1 MDAPPRRI
9 AWISPPPEICSLCK
23 EPLGD
28 PAETSSWNG
37 NPAHRD
43 CVRIHL
49 LQRDPAFRDT
59 SGDGEETLEETPD
72 SLDGVLPRDDD
83 ETDFE

>member
-1 MDAPPRRI
+1 MAAPPRRI

-23 EPLGD
+23 EPLGN

-49 LQRDPAFRDT
+49 LQRDPAFR
-59 SGDGEETLEETPD
+59 SGAESEEGTEEP
-72 SLDGVLPRDDD
+72 SEGIDGVLPRDDD
-83 ETDFE
+83 DLEFD